1 MHKTLWQR
9 KVIEKYPFHASHLNE
24 VQKTNWYQTD
34 LDILVLQQLH
44 TTQFLYYVHSTEQGS
59 DQVFCF
65 VLLVFAGGGLLLEF
79 FQAHFIE
86 YSDHCIS
93 SIVSDLLDGLSPSS
107 HYIWGMHL
115 SAGGKL
121 AIMCLMWANLYRD
134 GIRKS
139 DKPRHKDLFVGNTE

>member
-1 MHKTLWQR
+1 MTKKRDR
-9 KVIEKYPFHASHLNE
+9 KVSFSCISSKRSPKNQLVSDWFRYFSAATTAYNS
-24 VQKTNWYQTD
+24 
-34 LDILVLQQLH
+34 ILILR
-44 TTQFLYYVHSTEQGS
+44 TQHWARIRSGFL
-59 DQVFCF
+59 FCF
-65 VLLVFAGGGLLLEF
+65 VSFCRGGLLLEC

-107 HYIWGMHL
+107 HYIWGLHL

-121 AIMCLMWANLYRD
+121 AIMRLMWANLYRD